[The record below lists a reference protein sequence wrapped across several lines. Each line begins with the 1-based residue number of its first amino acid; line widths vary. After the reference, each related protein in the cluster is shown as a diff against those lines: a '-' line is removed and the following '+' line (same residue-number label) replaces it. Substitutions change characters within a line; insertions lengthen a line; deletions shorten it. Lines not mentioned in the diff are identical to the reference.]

1 MRERAPP
8 LAGQRIA
15 SETPAARAL
24 LRPFIAVALE
34 SHRRQACVAER
45 TVCHWLCAVPSSMLP
60 KKALKALGH
69 KDRRKSMP
77 AELLEL
83 MTDKVLLVPGTPVTT
98 SSASAAPSNA
108 VVVDA
113 ESLTELPELLAV
125 VPTAGS

>member
-1 MRERAPP
+1 MH
-8 LAGQRIA
+8 A
-15 SETPAARAL
+15 SKTPAARAL
-24 LRPFIAVALE
+24 
-34 SHRRQACVAER
+34 SRRACVAER

-60 KKALKALGH
+60 KTALKALGR
-69 KDRRKSMP
+69 KDHRKSMP

-83 MTDKVLLVPGTPVTT
+83 MTDKVLLVPGTPATT
-98 SSASAAPSNA
+98 SNASAAPSNA

>member
-1 MRERAPP
+1 
-8 LAGQRIA
+8 
-15 SETPAARAL
+15 
-24 LRPFIAVALE
+24 
-34 SHRRQACVAER
+34 
-45 TVCHWLCAVPSSMLP
+45 MLP

-83 MTDKVLLVPGTPVTT
+83 MTDKVLLVPGTPATT